1 MTGNNMNQ
9 KPHIPSPEDCIM
21 CVKVGKVKRENLYE
35 MPRKYLK
42 VDINRA
48 RKTTHVLAIV
58 NGIVEEVYNPV
69 NWKYTEDPK
78 HIGRCEFLGVYIV

>member
-1 MTGNNMNQ
+1 MAGNNMNQ
-9 KPHIPSPEDCIM
+9 KALIPSPEDCIM
-21 CVKVGKVKRENLYE
+21 CVKVGKVKMENLYE
-35 MPRKYLK
+35 MTRKYWK

-48 RKTTHVLAIV
+48 RKATHVLA
-58 NGIVEEVYNPV
+58 IVEEVYNPV

>member
-1 MTGNNMNQ
+1 MTGYNMNQ
-9 KPHIPSPEDCIM
+9 KALIPSPEDCIM

-35 MPRKYLK
+35 MTRKYWK

-48 RKTTHVLAIV
+48 RKATHVLAIV

>member
-9 KPHIPSPEDCIM
+9 KALIPSPEDCIM
-21 CVKVGKVKRENLYE
+21 CVKVGKVKMENLYE
-35 MPRKYLK
+35 MTRKYWK

-48 RKTTHVLAIV
+48 RKATHVLA
-58 NGIVEEVYNPV
+58 IVEEVYNPV
-69 NWKYTEDPK
+69 NRKYTEDPK